1 MFDSIL
7 IANRGEIACRI
18 MRTARRLGIRT
29 IAVYSDADVGALHVA
44 SADLAV
50 RIGEPAARA
59 SYLNI
64 GAIVEAARRTGAVA
78 IHPGYGFLS
87 ENADFAAACRAAGL
101 AFIGPPESAIR
112 AMGSKIAAKRLM
124 ARAGV
129 PIVPGYQEEDQA
141 TERLHAAATSIGYP
155 VLIKASAGGGGKGMR
170 VVESAESFVPALES
184 ARREAQAAFGD
195 GRVLLEKYL
204 SRPRHIEMQVF
215 ADHHGNCIHLNE
227 RDCSIQ
233 RRHQKIIEEA
243 PAPGLTAQRRKAMG
257 AAAVKA
263 AKAVGY
269 QGAGTVEFIAAD
281 GEFYFMEMNTRL
293 QVEHPVT
300 EMITGLD
307 LVEWQIRVAAGEE
320 LPLSQS
326 AVPLQGHAIEA
337 RLYAEDPQ
345 REFLPSTGRLVRLRW
360 PTVSESVRIDT
371 GVREGDEVGIHYDPM
386 LAKIIAHGAD
396 RAAAIRTL
404 RHALGG
410 CQVGGVTT
418 NVALLQA
425 ILAEPDFS
433 KGDVHTGFIAAHA
446 ATLASAGLKTDESG
460 LYAAAAVAWLAR
472 PTSVAGSAGASGPWD
487 QRDGWQ
493 PNLPARVSLQFV
505 AHGEV
510 ILVELSRTQGSWQAL
525 IGSHRLEVQVRW
537 IDADVVEACVAGEP
551 LRITLVEDG
560 ERLHVLHA
568 GGTLALEFH
577 DPARAR
583 ARERQDGGLV
593 SPMPGQVLQILVA
606 PGANVRRG
614 QALVIVEAMKM
625 EHTILA
631 PSDGVVEA
639 ICFNAGDRVSEGAQL
654 LRLRTTSAS

>member
-1 MFDSIL
+1 VFDSIL
-7 IANRGEIACRI
+7 IANRGEIACRVI
-18 MRTARRLGIRT
+18 RTARRLGIRT
-29 IAVYSDADVGALHVA
+29 IAVYSDADAAALHVA
-44 SADLAV
+44 SADLAI
-50 RIGEPAARA
+50 RIGPAAARD

-64 GAIVEAARRTGAVA
+64 GAIIEAARRTGAAA

-87 ENADFAAACRAAGL
+87 ENADFAAACKQAGV

-112 AMGSKIAAKRLM
+112 AMGSKIEAKRLM

-129 PIVPGYQEEDQA
+129 PIVPGYQEDDQE
-141 TERLHAAATSIGYP
+141 TERLRAAATDIGYP

-170 VVESAESFVPALES
+170 VVETPEAFVPALEA
-184 ARREAQAAFGD
+184 ARREAKAAFGD
-195 GRVLLEKYL
+195 ERVLLEKYL

-215 ADHHGNCIHLNE
+215 ADGHGNCIHLNE

-243 PAPGLTAQRRKAMG
+243 PAPGMTAQRRKAMG

-300 EMITGLD
+300 EMITGQD

-320 LPLSQS
+320 LPLSQTEV
-326 AVPLQGHAIEA
+326 ALQGYALEA

-360 PTVSESVRIDT
+360 PAVSESVRVDT

-396 RAAAIRTL
+396 RADAVRTL
-404 RHALGG
+404 RHALGE

-425 ILAEPDFS
+425 ILAEPDFF
-433 KGDVHTGFIAAHA
+433 KGEVHTGFIAAHA
-446 ATLASAGLKTDESG
+446 ATLAASAVKTEEPR
-460 LYAAAAVAWLAR
+460 LYAAAAVAWLAKSR
-472 PTSVAGSAGASGPWD
+472 TGASNAVARGPWE

-493 PNLPARVSLQFV
+493 ANLPARASLQFV
-505 AHGEV
+505 NHGQV
-510 ILVELSRTQGSWQAL
+510 VRVELSRAAGGWQAS
-525 IGSHRLEVQVRW
+525 IGPRRLEVQACW
-537 IDADVVEACVAGEP
+537 IDDDIIEARVDGEP

-560 ERLHVLHA
+560 ERLLVLHA
-568 GGTLALEFH
+568 GSTFALEFH
-577 DPARAR
+577 DAARSGE
-583 ARERQDGGLV
+583 RERQDGGLV

-606 PGANVRRG
+606 PGTNVRRG

-631 PSDGVVEA
+631 PADGVVEA

-654 LRLRTTSAS
+654 LRLKTTSGS